1 MRKAIKYLFASVA
14 MFATA
19 CILLNSCNT
28 EDETVTVYAYAA
40 DGQISAVDDMSAS
53 MAIPYFNT
61 EIEKVLDGVNYSPT
75 EKDNEVIAACN
86 ALYETLKQE
95 HPAWG
100 GEVRII
106 KYISTSGTDP
116 EIDKGTTLKTY
127 TF

>member
-1 MRKAIKYLFASVA
+1 MRKAIKYLFASAA

-19 CILLNSCNT
+19 CILLTSCNT
-28 EDETVTVYAYAA
+28 EDETVTVYSYAA
-40 DGQISAVDDMSAS
+40 EGQISAVDDMSSS

-61 EIEKVLDGVNYSPT
+61 EIEKVLDGVNYSLT
-75 EKDNEVIAACN
+75 EKDNEVTAACD
-86 ALYETLKQE
+86 ALYETLKSE

-116 EIDKGTTLKTY
+116 ELDEGTTLKTY